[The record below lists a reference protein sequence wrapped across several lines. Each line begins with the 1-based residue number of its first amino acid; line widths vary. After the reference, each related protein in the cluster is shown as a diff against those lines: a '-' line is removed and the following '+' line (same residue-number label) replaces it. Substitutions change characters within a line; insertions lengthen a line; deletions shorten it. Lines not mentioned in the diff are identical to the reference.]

1 MPDEPVAVFDLTQ
14 NEYDVDWLRAAR
26 LEKKCRAGDRT
37 ACEQLTDMKNTK
49 MWPHDELAA
58 SKD

>member
-1 MPDEPVAVFDLTQ
+1 MPDEPVAVFDFTQ
-14 NEYDVDWLRAAR
+14 TEYDVDWLRAAR
-26 LEKKCRAGDRT
+26 LEEKCRAGDRI
-37 ACEQLTDMKNTK
+37 ACEQLQDMKNTK